1 MKKSELAQ
9 MYMPFISAHSALNR
23 LMTWIKA
30 HPELLARLATL
41 GYQPRQK
48 ELTPAQVKAITDC
61 LGEP

>member
-9 MYMPFISAHSALNR
+9 MYMPFSTTAAAVHRMMA
-23 LMTWIKA
+23 WIKA